1 MTNEQLIIDELLQ
14 EKRML
19 LGEKEK
25 NEKRI
30 KELEVIIERYKEI
43 CKYSSYKIAINTHN
57 IENFRKNKDFHFS
70 HPMTLEHLS
79 FFILNKMSYEE
90 RHMRKLQ
97 RESKFLSMKRR
108 SAQERMQPY
117 QDEKKYLEFENI
129 DIKNRIVII
138 DYELEKNQI
147 NQTPKIKVLKKEA

>member
-79 FFILNKMSYEE
+79 FFILN
-90 RHMRKLQ
+90 LIGL
-97 RESKFLSMKRR
+97 LS
-108 SAQERMQPY
+108 
-117 QDEKKYLEFENI
+117 FNI
-129 DIKNRIVII
+129 LYFTSFYAKNPTITLS
-138 DYELEKNQI
+138 EC
-147 NQTPKIKVLKKEA
+147 